1 MKRRYLE
8 QRCRKKG
15 AFTALAILAALMAA
29 GCGGGSSKTEPSG
42 SSRPPGESVTV
53 ARLIAQA
60 DPICRRLN
68 VELAA
73 AARARSSVA
82 LATSALRNAALERT
96 AVAEL
101 SKLTPPA
108 ALAQDWRQIL
118 EYRRTLAEELVK
130 LGGYAKANDTQAIK
144 ALAVSKK
151 RVHKQLFEI
160 ARRDG
165 FAHCSRVSSGSS
177 GGRAP
182 SSRPLQQPLR
192 PI

>member
-15 AFTALAILAALMAA
+15 AVTALAILATLVAT
-29 GCGGGSSKTEPSG
+29 GCGSSSKAEPRGSSGPPS
-42 SSRPPGESVTV
+42 ESAAA

-73 AARARSSVA
+73 AARASHVA
-82 LATSALRNAALERT
+82 IATSALRNAVLERT
-96 AVAEL
+96 AVAQL

-108 ALAQDWRQIL
+108 SLAQDWRQIL
-118 EYRRTLAEELVK
+118 RYRRTLAEELVK
-130 LGGYAKANDTQAIK
+130 LGGYAKANDAQAIK

-151 RVHKQLFEI
+151 RVHKKLFEI

-165 FAHCSRVSSGSS
+165 FEHCSRVSSGS
-177 GGRAP
+177 GGRQAP
-182 SSRPLQQPLR
+182 SSRPLQQPLG
-192 PI
+192 PV